1 MILQKSYH
9 LTKKDSKLRLAE
21 MGLMPGVQVRMIK
34 KTPFGGPVLIKIN
47 NYYLTLRKEDASFIF
62 IIGDYLYERC
72 FKNCDFRKSKYVVKL
87 LFLIF

>member
-1 MILQKSYH
+1 MKNLYELGDNDIAKIISLDNKN
-9 LTKKDSKLRLAE
+9 LSKLRLAE

-62 IIGDYLYERC
+62 IIGD
-72 FKNCDFRKSKYVVKL
+72 
-87 LFLIF
+87 

>member
-1 MILQKSYH
+1 MKNLYKLRENDIAKIKLLDNKN
-9 LTKKDSKLRLAE
+9 LSKLRLAE

-62 IIGDYLYERC
+62 IIGD
-72 FKNCDFRKSKYVVKL
+72 
-87 LFLIF
+87 

>member
-1 MILQKSYH
+1 MKNLYKLRENDVAKIISLDNKNH
-9 LTKKDSKLRLAE
+9 SKLRLAE

-62 IIGDYLYERC
+62 IIGD
-72 FKNCDFRKSKYVVKL
+72 
-87 LFLIF
+87 

>member
-1 MILQKSYH
+1 MKNLYKLRENDIAQLK
-9 LTKKDSKLRLAE
+9 LLDNKNLSKLRLAE

-62 IIGDYLYERC
+62 IIGD
-72 FKNCDFRKSKYVVKL
+72 
-87 LFLIF
+87 

>member
-1 MILQKSYH
+1 MKNLYKLRENDIAKIVSLDNKN
-9 LTKKDSKLRLAE
+9 LSKLRLAE

-62 IIGDYLYERC
+62 IIGD
-72 FKNCDFRKSKYVVKL
+72 
-87 LFLIF
+87 

>member
-1 MILQKSYH
+1 MKNLYELGENDIAKIISLDNKN
-9 LTKKDSKLRLAE
+9 LSKLRLAE

-62 IIGDYLYERC
+62 IIGD
-72 FKNCDFRKSKYVVKL
+72 
-87 LFLIF
+87 

>member
-1 MILQKSYH
+1 MKNLYKLRENDIAKIKLLDNKNI
-9 LTKKDSKLRLAE
+9 SKLRLAE

-62 IIGDYLYERC
+62 IIGD
-72 FKNCDFRKSKYVVKL
+72 
-87 LFLIF
+87 